1 MTAATSMSVRGNEW
15 TDDGDND
22 EANVDV
28 SVERVFTV
36 VDNYTFCFVSV
47 FDIFCTLF
55 LLLLLLFAYF
65 YELII
70 LMNARL
76 AEAAT
81 MCHNKKV
88 ESIFVAASLAPS

>member
-1 MTAATSMSVRGNEW
+1 MDRRRRQLQRRSRRRRQRQ
-15 TDDGDND
+15 
-22 EANVDV
+22 
-28 SVERVFTV
+28 RVFTV

-47 FDIFCTLF
+47 FVIFDALF
-55 LLLLLLFAYF
+55 LLLLLCSYF

-88 ESIFVAASLAPS
+88 ESIFAPS

>member
-1 MTAATSMSVRGNEW
+1 MDRRRRQLQRRSQRRRQRQ
-15 TDDGDND
+15 
-22 EANVDV
+22 
-28 SVERVFTV
+28 RVFTV

-47 FDIFCTLF
+47 FVIFDALF
-55 LLLLLLFAYF
+55 LLLLFAYF

-76 AEAAT
+76 AEPAT

>member
-1 MTAATSMSVRGNEW
+1 MDRRRRQLQRRSRRRRQRQ
-15 TDDGDND
+15 
-22 EANVDV
+22 
-28 SVERVFTV
+28 RVFTV

-47 FDIFCTLF
+47 FVILDALF
-55 LLLLLLFAYF
+55 LLLLLCSYF

-88 ESIFVAASLAPS
+88 ESIFAPS

>member
-1 MTAATSMSVRGNEW
+1 MDRRRRQLQRRSQRRRRRQ
-15 TDDGDND
+15 
-22 EANVDV
+22 
-28 SVERVFTV
+28 RVFTV

-47 FDIFCTLF
+47 FVIFDALF
-55 LLLLLLFAYF
+55 LLLLLCAYF

-88 ESIFVAASLAPS
+88 ESIFAPS

>member
-1 MTAATSMSVRGNEW
+1 MDRRRRQLQRRSRRRRQRQ
-15 TDDGDND
+15 
-22 EANVDV
+22 
-28 SVERVFTV
+28 RVFTV

-47 FDIFCTLF
+47 FVIFDALF
-55 LLLLLLFAYF
+55 LLLSLCSYF

-88 ESIFVAASLAPS
+88 ESIFAPS

>member
-1 MTAATSMSVRGNEW
+1 MDRRRRQLQRRSQRRRQRQ
-15 TDDGDND
+15 
-22 EANVDV
+22 
-28 SVERVFTV
+28 RVFTV

-47 FDIFCTLF
+47 FVIFDALFLF
-55 LLLLLLFAYF
+55 LLLLCAYF

-76 AEAAT
+76 AEPAT

>member
-1 MTAATSMSVRGNEW
+1 MDRRRRQLQRRSRRRRQRQ
-15 TDDGDND
+15 
-22 EANVDV
+22 
-28 SVERVFTV
+28 RVFTV

-47 FDIFCTLF
+47 FVIFDALF
-55 LLLLLLFAYF
+55 LLLLLCSYF

-76 AEAAT
+76 AEAPT

-88 ESIFVAASLAPS
+88 ESIFAPS